1 MTLAEFMATKGLKDD
16 DLTETLGVGRSMVTK
31 LRLRIAKP
39 SYDVM
44 HKLNAFADGAITVPE
59 MAPTTHE
66 ACQPSVVEPSLSSSS
81 SMSQRSTC
89 DEGKIPQV
97 IGD

>member
-1 MTLAEFMATKGLKDD
+1 MSSTLCSMTLAEFMASKGLKDD

-59 MAPTTHE
+59 MAPLPAHTNE
-66 ACQPSVVEPSLSSSS
+66 AAE
-81 SMSQRSTC
+81 TAA
-89 DEGKIPQV
+89 
-97 IGD
+97 